1 MNIQLIVAPLVG
13 ALIGYITNAIAIKM
27 LFRPVKPI
35 YLGKFR
41 LPLTPGLIPKEKARL
56 ARSIGDVVGQQ
67 LLSEDSV
74 RRALL
79 APEMKEK
86 IRGAAQALVEKGQSC
101 NDTLGGLLARL
112 TSPEKAGQ
120 LLADG
125 KSTLSRFLTDKLI
138 EADLG
143 ATAAHSIGEGVKRNA
158 LGDML
163 RQILSDKI
171 KQSVMQQVQQ
181 TVNGYLARHASDL
194 VEGAVDR
201 EAQKLIDT
209 RVCDLANQYRDK
221 LPLFTQ
227 RLEALYQQLVENN
240 LGRVLGALDIPAI
253 VRNRIESIPDQD
265 LEKLVM
271 TVVDKELKAIVAL
284 GALLGFIMGFVNLL
298 FA

>member
-1 MNIQLIVAPLVG
+1 MKIQLIVAPLVG

-27 LFRPVKPI
+27 LFRPVKPV

-56 ARSIGDVVGQQ
+56 ARTIGDVVGQE

-86 IRGAAQALVEKGQSC
+86 IRAAAQALIEKGQGC
-101 NDTLGGLLARL
+101 TDTLGSLLSRL
-112 TSPEKAGQ
+112 TSQEKAGQ
-120 LLADG
+120 LVAQG
-125 KSTLSRFLTDKLI
+125 KESLSRFLADKLI

-143 ATAAHSIGEGVKRNA
+143 ATAAHSIGEGVRRNA

-181 TVNGYLARHASDL
+181 TVNGYLVRHAQEL

-201 EAQKLIDT
+201 ETQKLLSA
-209 RVCDLANQYRDK
+209 RVCDLASQYQDK
-221 LPLFTQ
+221 LPLLTQ
-227 RLEALYQQLVENN
+227 RLEGLYQQLVENN
-240 LGRVLGALDIPAI
+240 LSRVLTALDIPAI
-253 VRNRIESIPDQD
+253 VRQRIESIADQD
-265 LEKLVM
+265 LEQLVM
-271 TVVDKELKAIVAL
+271 TVVDRELKAIVAL
-284 GALLGFIMGFVNLL
+284 GALLGFVMGFVNLL
-298 FA
+298 FV